1 MTVDTSSEHKLFR
14 ATTKSFL
21 SKETP
26 ISRVRALADED
37 SSFERSWWTKGAE
50 LGWTA
55 LQVPEDLGGGS
66 VTGNGILDLVAVA
79 EELGRGVAP
88 GPLHP
93 VNVVLAALVDARTGP
108 DHTKEIEELISGE
121 KVATW
126 AVYEPGNAWA
136 PHAPTVTASATAE
149 GYVLNGVKDR
159 VEAGPQA
166 DTFLVTALTDAGPL
180 QFLVDADVPG
190 VSVTRSRSIDLVKQ
204 YASVEFDNAEV
215 GIDTA
220 VGDIETTL
228 TLIHRQI
235 QVANLLQ
242 VAETVGLLD
251 TVFDFTVQ
259 WAFDRYSF
267 GRPLASYQALKHRF
281 ADMKMWLEACHA
293 TVDGAAEAVQNRAD
307 DAGYLVSVAKSYVGW
322 RSAQIIQDCVQMHGG
337 IGITWE
343 HDLHLFLRRALLNRE
358 LLGTPEDHRRS
369 IADYLEL

>member
-1 MTVDTSSEHKLFR
+1 MTVDTSSEQKLFR
-14 ATTKSFL
+14 GTTKSFL
-21 SKETP
+21 AKEAP
-26 ISRVRALADED
+26 ISRVRVLAEED
-37 SSFERSWWTKGAE
+37 TSFERSWWRRGAE

-55 LQVPEDLGGGS
+55 LQVPEELGGGS
-66 VTGNGILDLVAVA
+66 VTGKGILDLVAVA

-108 DHTKEIEELISGE
+108 DHGKAIEELVSGE

-136 PHAPTVTASATAE
+136 PHTPAVTATQTAQ
-149 GYVLNGVKDR
+149 GYTLSGTKDR

-166 DTFLVTALTDAGPL
+166 DAFLVTALTENGPL
-180 QFLVDADVPG
+180 QFLVDSDAPG
-190 VSVTRSRSIDLVKQ
+190 VTVVRSRSIDVVKQ
-204 YASVEFDNAEV
+204 YASVEFDGVEV
-215 GIDTA
+215 GSETV
-220 VGDIETTL
+220 VGDIDTTRA
-228 TLIHRQI
+228 LIDRQI

-293 TVDGAAEAVQNRAD
+293 TVDGAAEAVQDRAENS
-307 DAGYLVSVAKSYVGW
+307 AYLVSVAKSYVGW

-369 IADYLEL
+369 IADHLEL